1 MAKTE
6 VEKNR
11 STITIWPAKY
21 NFFVF
26 NVLNFVVG
34 IIRFKCKSV
43 TRQLLKFKDCWNID
57 QHVIDFKLEKSN
69 ASRPGSL

>member
-11 STITIWPAKY
+11 STITIWPVKHHFL
-21 NFFVF
+21 NFFV
-26 NVLNFVVG
+26 G
-34 IIRFKCKSV
+34 ILRFKCKSV